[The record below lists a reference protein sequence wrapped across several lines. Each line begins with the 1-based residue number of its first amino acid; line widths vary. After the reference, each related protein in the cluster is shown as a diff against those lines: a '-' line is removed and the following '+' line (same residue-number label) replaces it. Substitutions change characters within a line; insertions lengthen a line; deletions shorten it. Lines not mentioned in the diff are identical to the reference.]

1 MEHQDHHKRAGPG
14 RQYGV
19 TSSLDWVDQADV
31 YPRAVVGEPAPH
43 FHAMA
48 YQQKEFK
55 TLSLDQFKGRWVCLF
70 FYPLDFTFVCP
81 TEILAFADSNEEF
94 NKLNCTLIGASV
106 DSEFSH
112 FQWCNLPRNK
122 GGLGDIEIP
131 LLSDIT
137 KAISRIY
144 GCLITKGADAGL
156 ANRYYTITLEPHLSL
171 MTRASS
177 DMHLTVIFQLEEMLK
192 SSSDSSRH
200 SSMLTSTEKSALP
213 SGNQDPRP

>member
-1 MEHQDHHKRAGPG
+1 MEHNHEHHHKKSGPG

-19 TSSLDWVDQADV
+19 TCSLDWVEQADV

-43 FHAMA
+43 FEAEA
-48 YQQKEFK
+48 YQQKDFK
-55 TLSLDQFKGRWVCLF
+55 ILKLDQFKGRWVCLF

-94 NKLNCTLIGASV
+94 NKLDCTLIGASV
-106 DSEFSH
+106 DSQFSH

-122 GGLGDIEIP
+122 GGLGDIQIP
-131 LLSDIT
+131 LLADIT

-144 GCLITKGADAGL
+144 GCLITKGPDAGL
-156 ANRYYTITLEPHLSL
+156 ANRYDILTLELLSSS

-177 DMHLTVIFQLEEMLK
+177 DMHPTAICQ
-192 SSSDSSRH
+192 
-200 SSMLTSTEKSALP
+200 
-213 SGNQDPRP
+213 